1 MLGYVAAVGVA
12 VGVAGWIG
20 VGVLAWA
27 VLKAVVRRA
36 NPMAVLRAV

>member
-27 VLKAVVRRA
+27 VLKAVVRRG
-36 NPMAVLRAV
+36 LRLATLRTL